1 MSEDWQLGRLEEQMG
16 YRMADRSLLRSALT
30 HKSYSNEHP
39 DSHLPFSERLEFLG
53 DAVLDLVV
61 SDTLF
66 QRFPQLSEGEL
77 TRVRAE
83 LVNERNLA
91 PLGQRLNLGGYLLL
105 GRGEES
111 SGGRE
116 KPSLLADAFEALLG
130 AVYRDGGLAAARTVV
145 EALMGAQIDLAVLDR
160 AGTDYKTRLQERLQA
175 EGCALPSYEL
185 IEAAGPDH
193 QKSYLVEVRC
203 EGKAI
208 GVGRGRTKKAAQQQA
223 ACQALQRLEG

>member
-1 MSEDWQLGRLEEQMG
+1 MSDDWQLAGLEERIG
-16 YRMADRSLLRSALT
+16 YRMGDRSLLRSALT
-30 HKSYSNEHP
+30 HKSYSNEQP
-39 DSHLPFSERLEFLG
+39 GVTLPYNERLEFLG

-66 QRFPQLSEGEL
+66 QRYPYLSEGEL

-91 PLGQRLNLGGYLLL
+91 PLGQRLELGRYLLL

-111 SGGRE
+111 SGGRG
-116 KPSLLADAFEALLG
+116 KASLLADALEALLG
-130 AVYRDGGLAAARTVV
+130 AIYRDGGLAAARKVV
-145 EALMGAQIDLAVLDR
+145 DGLLGEQIDLAVQDR

-175 EGCALPSYEL
+175 EGCALPNYEL
-185 IEAAGPDH
+185 IGAEGPDH

-203 EGKAI
+203 GGDAI
-208 GVGRGRTKKAAQQQA
+208 GTGRGRTKKAAQQQA
-223 ACQALQRLEG
+223 ARQALKRLGA